1 MTEEQHDLLVQAIRA
16 SIERERELHERIL
29 ELENLVLSLEAQRE
43 GWPDPIPADNEAE
56 TVRIGAWYE
65 LEIPLPLVRHF
76 GGQTLMIR
84 PSNITIHRRRF
95 GLTVDGEIDFDAI
108 VRPRRD

>member
-1 MTEEQHDLLVQAIRA
+1 MRAVVHDRYGPPEVLRLVDR
-16 SIERERELHERIL
+16 
-29 ELENLVLSLEAQRE
+29 
-43 GWPDPIPADNEAE
+43 PDPIPADNEAE